1 MSVSIAQVALDCSN
15 AEKLA
20 TFWSQ
25 VLDRPIAAGANPY
38 FANLPGAP
46 GQTSLMLL
54 AVPEPK
60 QTKNRMHLDLNANEG
75 SDLQTE
81 VERILA
87 LGATQVAEH
96 KEHGLH
102 WVCLQDPEGN
112 EFDVAVGH

>member
-1 MSVSIAQVALDCSN
+1 MSVTIAQVALDCTN

-25 VLDRPIAAGANPY
+25 VLDRPIAPGANPY

-54 AVPEPK
+54 AVPGPK
-60 QTKNRMHLDLNANEG
+60 QTKNRLHLDLSASAD
-75 SDLQTE
+75 SDLHSE

-87 LGATQVAEH
+87 LGATQVGEH
-96 KEHGLH
+96 QEHGMH

>member
-1 MSVSIAQVALDCSN
+1 MPVTIAQVALDCSN

-20 TFWSQ
+20 AFWSQ
-25 VLDRPIAAGANPY
+25 VLERPIAPGANQY
-38 FANLPGAP
+38 VANLPGGP

-60 QTKNRMHLDLNANEG
+60 QTKNRMHLDLG
-75 SDLQTE
+75 LTE
-81 VERILA
+81 DTDWQPELDRILA
-87 LGATQVAEH
+87 LGATQVSEH
-96 KEHGLH
+96 KEYGMH